1 MPESRRTRS
10 GAGATAPPFRIGCGV
25 DVHPLVPGRALV
37 LGGVVI
43 PHDRGLSGHSDA
55 DVLAHAVCDAVL
67 GALGLPDMGER
78 FPDTD
83 PRHRGRSSLLFLS
96 EVGRELRSRRRAILN
111 VDAVILAEAPRLAPH
126 LPAMRQRIADALG
139 CSVELIGLK
148 AKRFEGVGSIGRGEG
163 IMAQAVVLI
172 GDGAAVGPASGR
184 SRRRRTPLI
193 GGRKRASG
201 SRAAAHGARRR

>member
-1 MPESRRTRS
+1 MRS
-10 GAGATAPPFRIGCGV
+10 GTGATAAPFRIGCGI
-25 DVHPLVPGRALV
+25 DVHPLVPGRTLV
-37 LGGVVI
+37 LGGVVV

-55 DVLAHAVCDAVL
+55 DVLAHAICDAVL

-83 PRHRGRSSLLFLS
+83 VRHRGRSSLLFLS
-96 EVGRELRSRRRAILN
+96 DVGRELRSWRRAILN
-111 VDAVILAEAPRLAPH
+111 VDAAILAEAPRLAPH
-126 LPAMRQRIADALG
+126 LPLMRQRLADALG
-139 CSVELIGLK
+139 CSVESIGLK

-172 GDGAAVGPASGR
+172 GDAAAKGPAGGR
-184 SRRRRTPLI
+184 SRRRPAPPS

-201 SRAAAHGARRR
+201 SRTAVRGERRR